1 MNKYEDFEKIYE
13 KRPCKE
19 NIGGL
24 NFYGMYSLWNIL
36 NMLKPKY
43 VIESGVWM
51 GCSTWIIDNV
61 DSVEKIICIDPLN
74 ENWYP
79 DNLLYLSKKAKYI
92 TIDFLEQKFESLN
105 LSESVVIFDDHQ
117 DILPRLLHCKKLGI
131 QNIIMDDNYKTIS
144 GSHTTLYC
152 LQHLVLEDNFKK
164 IDIEKEINYIDLE
177 KNNSIDDVFYKEFVN
192 NNFTYIK
199 IKI

>member
-13 KRPCKE
+13 QRPCKE

-43 VIESGVWM
+43 VIESGVWK

-79 DNLLYLSKKAKYI
+79 DNLSYLSKKAEY
-92 TIDFLEQKFESLN
+92 TTVDFLKQKFESLN
-105 LSESVVIFDDHQ
+105 LIAKSPPKRVEIKVAIDNKIIVNIFVYST
-117 DILPRLLHCKKLGI
+117 I
-131 QNIIMDDNYKTIS
+131 QRTGNQ
-144 GSHTTLYC
+144 GC
-152 LQHLVLEDNFKK
+152 F
-164 IDIEKEINYIDLE
+164 
-177 KNNSIDDVFYKEFVN
+177 
-192 NNFTYIK
+192 
-199 IKI
+199 